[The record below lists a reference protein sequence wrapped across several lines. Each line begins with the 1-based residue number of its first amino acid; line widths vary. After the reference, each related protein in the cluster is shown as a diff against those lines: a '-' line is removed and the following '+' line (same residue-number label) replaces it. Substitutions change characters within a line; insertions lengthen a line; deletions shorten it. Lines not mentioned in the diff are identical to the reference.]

1 MGALSPPSGLSRA
14 AFLLPL
20 LVLACAATT
29 LPVRPDDAARAVAVS
44 EPPEGTEQERNVGEV
59 LVARGRQFIA
69 PAIRVLALTQFNKAE
84 GERSWRTCAWS
95 VLPGEYPRIGYYV
108 HEPHG
113 ADCFGPVPT
122 RITNSRGDTGGCSST
137 IFQTDVCRAPDGSW
151 FMATISKALP
161 LKQDFDQLELVERT
175 VARPGSRLAELL
187 YAGRSDTSLRVVYRE
202 QVGEQAAT
210 TQPLE
215 LELGLGAS
223 REIDVHGMRIEVLDA
238 TNTTIRYRVM
248 PSL

>member
-1 MGALSPPSGLSRA
+1 
-14 AFLLPL
+14 
-20 LVLACAATT
+20 
-29 LPVRPDDAARAVAVS
+29 
-44 EPPEGTEQERNVGEV
+44 
-59 LVARGRQFIA
+59 
-69 PAIRVLALTQFNKAE
+69 
-84 GERSWRTCAWS
+84 
-95 VLPGEYPRIGYYV
+95 
-108 HEPHG
+108 
-113 ADCFGPVPT
+113 
-122 RITNSRGDTGGCSST
+122 
-137 IFQTDVCRAPDGSW
+137 
-151 FMATISKALP
+151 MATISKALP

-215 LELGLGAS
+215 LELGAS